1 MAYQESSKT
10 LRGKIGVENDPCL
23 HIIRML
29 KATECFRSHKT
40 TLERKINAIKT
51 HGDLGEGKENLQ
63 ELKSAG
69 KVD

>member
-1 MAYQESSKT
+1 M
-10 LRGKIGVENDPCL
+10 ENDPCL